1 MSLSAPLPQAPLP
14 QARRRKKNP
23 LPYLLAAA
31 ALTGLLAYII
41 FGNLAQSI
49 EYFVTPTEYQAE
61 EAALQGRTVRIG
73 GLVKDV
79 SYDRQSLNLHFK
91 VTDGGATFPVVYQG
105 AVSDLFKENQGVV
118 VRGTFNAQNVFTAN
132 ELIVKH
138 SEEYRVPQSQRELK
152 DMLKNAKDANAEGS

>member
-1 MSLSAPLPQAPLP
+1 M
-14 QARRRKKNP
+14 
-23 LPYLLAAA
+23 
-31 ALTGLLAYII
+31 
-41 FGNLAQSI
+41 
-49 EYFVTPTEYQAE
+49 
-61 EAALQGRTVRIG
+61 
-73 GLVKDV
+73 
-79 SYDRQSLNLHFK
+79 
-91 VTDGGATFPVVYQG
+91 VYQG